1 LFWRTAPSVLAVRS
15 GLVLLVVVTEDVGRK
30 FRVGLLGLDLGLGV
44 LLALLNDLWLGLT
57 RIGRMEVFGSQSP
70 HEAALSVPAWLRHGL
85 AEDVNENIESPALRR
100 DVAEPSEDDLPFA
113 LLGHVAGA
121 VGWLGPRTRYSVAG
135 DRAPSR
141 EAGP

>member
-1 LFWRTAPSVLAVRS
+1 MFWRTAPTVLATRS
-15 GLVLLVVVTEDVGRK
+15 DRVLLVVGTENVGREL
-30 FRVGLLGLDLGLGV
+30 RVGLLGLDLGLGV

-57 RIGRMEVFGSQSP
+57 RKGRMEVFGSPCP

-113 LLGHVAGA
+113 QLDHMAGA
-121 VGWLGPRTRYSVAG
+121 VGWLGPRTN
-135 DRAPSR
+135 
-141 EAGP
+141 